1 MVMRKFILYFI
12 VLFCAGSIGFAQ
24 DITGSWQGNLN
35 AGGTNLPLVFHIKQ
49 QNQGWVTVFDSPAQN
64 AFGLATG
71 KTIFNQDSLIITIP
85 LINGSYTGK
94 WNGADLIEGLFQ
106 QGDFKAP
113 MVLKKSS
120 TPIPPPKPTP
130 AIIRPQT
137 PKPPFDYSSEDLVFS
152 NADNSVQFGA
162 TLTLPKNKTKFPTVI
177 LISGSGAQDRDGTM
191 FNHKIYWVLAD
202 HLTKSGIGV
211 LRIDDR
217 GTGKTSLGPH
227 PELLTSK
234 DFANDVLAAI
244 QFLLTRKEIDPKK
257 IGLVGHSEGG
267 MIAPMVAANNQQVA
281 FICLLAGPG
290 IAGADIWNYQ
300 MRNSFIRPN
309 LSATDY
315 AIAAELVNGMNNQFK
330 YSAVADSVKTSMK
343 RVYQQWKQRYPSVI
357 ESNILVTTNVEPYL
371 NLVNQYKQGLS
382 WLQFFVN
389 YEPSI
394 HLSKLAIPIL
404 ALNGAEDIQVTAVDN
419 INGIQKAIKRRQ
431 HPQSKLQILPGLN
444 HLFQTCKSP
453 TQPYGDIEE
462 SFSPKALAI
471 ISEWINQISSK
482 K

>member
-1 MVMRKFILYFI
+1 MVMRKFIFNFI
-12 VLFCAGSIGFAQ
+12 VLFCIGAVGFAQ

-49 QNQGWVTVFDSPAQN
+49 QNQNWVSLFDSPAQN

-113 MVLKKSS
+113 MVLKKA
-120 TPIPPPKPTP
+120 TAPIPPPKPAPT
-130 AIIRPQT
+130 ITRPQT
-137 PKPPFDYSSEDLVFS
+137 PKPPFDYLIEDLQFS
-152 NADNSVQFGA
+152 NADKTVQYGA
-162 TLTLPKNKTKFPTVI
+162 TLTIPKNKKTFPTVI
-177 LISGSGAQDRDGTM
+177 LISGSGSQDRDGTM

-217 GTGKTSLGPH
+217 GTGKTSLGTN

-234 DFANDVLAAI
+234 DFANDVHAAI
-244 QFLLTRKEIDPKK
+244 KFLLSRKDIDPKQ
-257 IGLVGHSEGG
+257 IGLIGHSEGG
-267 MIAPMVAANNQQVA
+267 MIAPMVAANNQNVA

-290 IAGADIWNYQ
+290 ITGSEIWNYQ
-300 MRNSFIRPN
+300 MRNSFIQPN
-309 LSATDY
+309 LSKADY
-315 AIAAELVNGMNNQFK
+315 AIAAELVNEMNNQFK
-330 YSAVADSVKTSMK
+330 KSAVADSIKAAMTL
-343 RVYQQWKQRYPSVI
+343 VYQQWKQRYPSAI
-357 ESNILVTTNVEPYL
+357 EANLFVSTGLTPYL
-371 NLVNQYKQGLS
+371 GLVNQFKQGLS

-389 YEPSI
+389 YNPAI
-394 HLSKLAIPIL
+394 NLSKVNIPVL
-404 ALNGAEDIQVTAVDN
+404 ALNGADDIQVTAADN
-419 INGIQKAIKRRQ
+419 INGIQKALKQ
-431 HPQSKLQILPGLN
+431 NKNPLTKTQILPGLN

-453 TQPYGDIEE
+453 QQAYGDIDE
-462 SFSPKALAI
+462 SFSPTALSI
-471 ISEWINQISSK
+471 ISEWINQISQK
-482 K
+482 Q